1 MAIQFARIEIT
12 GRSSG
17 GNACCKGAYNARA
30 IITDTQTNVTYN
42 FSNKGDNVYHA
53 ILLPEYVDKKFNSIS
68 ELMNEVERCE
78 KRKDSQLLKD
88 AVIAL
93 PDDKELTLQDRIEI
107 THRIIAKQGW
117 VQNGLA
123 VQIDIHQPHD
133 GKKNWHAHLLITTRR
148 FTADGMSFGAKAR
161 DLNPEFKNTGK
172 KSFIIPEETL
182 LQHDTRDVI
191 NDYFKE
197 LGLSNR
203 VDATGILPQEHIGPV
218 RMRSVLNQAAD
229 RNEEKRVAN
238 IEHLKSGQGVIDK
251 ITCNSSIFNE
261 ADIKRVV
268 KVIPDSSRAY
278 GLCYEAL
285 DHKSVEVLYDKNG
298 QASGF
303 YTTKA
308 IRKEELKIMRLVDY
322 VTQQE
327 NVVAG
332 SKSNK
337 EKIQR
342 LIDESKAS
350 LSDEQ
355 QKALSHL
362 LLNKKGVRILQG
374 RAGTGK
380 SYVLGKVATIAQA
393 SGINVIGVAPTHKA
407 RTELAK
413 CGYEQNDTI
422 KGLLFKL
429 YNNKTELLKN
439 SLIVVDEAGMVGN
452 DDYKELLRVAA
463 AHKCNVILAGDERQ
477 LSSVQRG
484 GMFEVFVKKIGSKSM
499 LEIKRQ
505 DTDWGRKVAQAFSC
519 GDTALGVRILEA
531 NKRLSFYSTKKD
543 SIDGV
548 FDYWQKSTESVENR
562 LIVTIKNDDVDILN
576 ARARVCLKKQKILKG
591 NEVIIDNEGRKLG
604 YMQGDRIVFKD
615 NNAYLGVSNG
625 DFATI
630 KEVSKYNFK
639 IKLDDGREVEL
650 NPNQWGRFSHG
661 YASTVYKAQ
670 GASIKEVH
678 VLHAGFSTMRNSY
691 VALSRHVKDLRLHT
705 NNEDTKDVAALIGQL
720 RLNPER
726 GSSLDYLTAKEL
738 KASKLEQSK
747 GVVSKF
753 GSFIKD
759 QFTVLTDKHISD
771 SGYYVF
777 NKPEITN
784 ARVVEVLD
792 YVHENHSEHEETNI
806 EVHTEL
812 AYQEKAVMGGR
823 NISHNVQGT
832 SSSNNLRMSNKQRF
846 YANRTYQEQRQQTK
860 EQWQREFEELKHSV
874 RFKAE
879 YIAKDLLGEPNKQLS
894 TKSNL
899 RFGTH
904 GKLAVRIS
912 GEKAGTWY
920 DFSESK
926 GGDLFS
932 LVQHKRGGEFKEV
945 VGYLRGYVGT
955 SSITNLHLVHNHAA
969 SDKYVDHHKAKSEEQ
984 AIETRKI
991 EYTNSLY
998 DRSQA
1003 VETNSIAHHY
1013 LQEIR
1018 GISCDLGEA
1027 IKTTDIFDKGSNKS
1041 FPALVAFAVNA
1052 DNEITGGQYLLL
1064 DSKTNNKA
1072 DIAIPRKSFGTISG
1086 SFVNISNGDEKSN
1099 PHNITI
1105 IAEGIETALSLKQ
1118 SGIDVRIVCAL
1129 GISNIKNYV
1138 PEDGE
1143 QVIIAADND
1152 GKNDITNNTIDKA
1165 YDILSKLSSV
1175 SVVRPEHHGDF
1186 NDILQEQ
1193 GKAGEAKVREI
1204 LEPAIK
1210 KHVAIIKD
1218 IELASQKLNAH
1229 YQSLEH
1235 EIKEAK
1241 TVDEALNAISK
1252 KVNFYAELDK
1262 NLKYPYAFP
1271 KALISCKE
1279 AQLFKEDGIFSKMQ
1293 ESSKQLLS
1301 DGFRSDKDILKELHN
1316 ATGLRGFNQKLDREV
1331 EAHSIHR
1338 TIAEIGKEKLNVKTP
1353 EAAMKLLQKEQDYL
1367 AGLHG
1372 NLEHDGHEKSLLNQI
1387 QQAHKFKA
1395 NGAIHELY
1403 TTAHYAF
1410 KQKILSDDELTGHL
1424 KSNIAIDEIH
1434 KNISNT
1440 CYDHH
1445 CGTLREHCTKIH
1457 AGEIIHH
1464 DGHKFDN
1471 VINYLEHW
1479 KDNVDHKLL
1488 PIEKMDHFIER
1499 ELGRQ
1504 QEQQIAHHEL
1514 DL

>member
-1 MAIQFARIEIT
+1 MAIQFARIEIA

-53 ILLPEYVDKKFNSIS
+53 ILLPEHVDKKFNSIS

-191 NDYFKE
+191 NNYFKE

-203 VDATGILPQEHIGPV
+203 VDATAILPQEHIGPV
-218 RMRSVLNQAAD
+218 RMRSVMNAAVM
-229 RNEEKRVAN
+229 RNEERRIAN
-238 IEHLKSGQGVIDK
+238 IEAIKDGQDVIAR
-251 ITCNSSIFNE
+251 ITKGASIFNQKDLMR
-261 ADIKRVV
+261 AV
-268 KVIPDSSRAY
+268 KIIPDKARAY
-278 GLCYEAL
+278 ALCHDAL
-285 DHKSVEVLYDKNG
+285 NHKNIEVLYDKNG
-298 QASGF
+298 VNTGF

-308 IRKEELKIMRLVDY
+308 IRKEESKIMRLVNY
-322 VTQQE
+322 VAQQE
-327 NVVAG
+327 NVVTG
-332 SKSNK
+332 GGVSSK

-342 LIDESKAS
+342 LIDESKNS
-350 LSDEQ
+350 LSLEQ

-380 SYVLGKVATIAQA
+380 SYVLGKVAAIAQA
-393 SGINVIGVAPTHKA
+393 GNINVIGVAPTHKA

-413 CGYEQNDTI
+413 CGYEHNDTI
-422 KGLLFKL
+422 KGFLFKL
-429 YNNKTELLKN
+429 YNSRADLQKN

-477 LSSVQRG
+477 LSSIGRG
-484 GMFEVFVKKIGSKSM
+484 GMFEIFVNKIGSKSM

-505 DTDWGRKVAQAFSC
+505 DSDWGRSVAQAFSC

-531 NKRLSFYSTKKD
+531 NKRLSFYSTKRD
-543 SIDGV
+543 SIDGL
-548 FDYWQKSTESVENR
+548 FDYWKKSTESVENR
-562 LIVTIKNDDVDILN
+562 LIVTIKNEDVDILN
-576 ARARVCLKKQKILKG
+576 SRARICLKKQKILKG
-591 NEVIIDNEGRKLG
+591 NEVIIEDEGHKLG
-604 YMQGDRIVFKD
+604 YMRGDRIVFKD

-625 DFATI
+625 DFGTL
-630 KEVSKYNFK
+630 KEVSRYNFK
-639 IKLDDGREVEL
+639 IKLDDGRDVEL

-691 VALSRHVKDLRLHT
+691 VALSRHVKDLRLYT
-705 NNEDTKDVAALIGQL
+705 NNEDTKDVATLIGQL
-720 RLNPER
+720 RLNLEH
-726 GSSLDYLTAKEL
+726 GSSLDYLTRKDL
-738 KASKLEQSK
+738 KAIKLEKSK

-753 GSFIKD
+753 SSFIKD

-784 ARVVEVLD
+784 AKVVEVID
-792 YVHENHSEHEETNI
+792 YVHENHIEHEETKF
-806 EVHTEL
+806 EAHAEL
-812 AYQEKAVMGGR
+812 SYQEKAVMGGGII
-823 NISHNVQGT
+823 NHNVRGNSNM
-832 SSSNNLRMSNKQRF
+832 SSKQRF
-846 YANRTYQEQRQQTK
+846 YANKIYQEQRQQTK
-860 EQWQREFEELKHSV
+860 EHWQKEFEELKHSV

-879 YIAKDLLGEPNKQLS
+879 YIVKDLLGEPNKQLS
-894 TKSNL
+894 TKSDL

-920 DFSESK
+920 DFSEGK
-926 GGDLFS
+926 GGDIFS
-932 LVQHKRGGEFKEV
+932 LVQHKRGGEFKEAV
-945 VGYLRGYVGT
+945 AYLRGYVGT
-955 SSITNLHLVHNHAA
+955 SSITNLHLVHNHAD
-969 SDKYVDHHKAKSEEQ
+969 SDKYVDHHKAKSREKS
-984 AIETRKI
+984 IEIAKI
-991 EYTNSLY
+991 EYTNNLY
-998 DRSQA
+998 NRSQA
-1003 VETNSIAHHY
+1003 VETDSIVHNY

-1018 GISCDLGEA
+1018 GISCDLGDV
-1027 IKTTDIFDKGSNKS
+1027 IKTTDVFDKASNKS

-1064 DSKTNNKA
+1064 DSKTHNKA
-1072 DIAIPRKSFGTISG
+1072 NIAIFRKSFGSISG

-1118 SGIDVRIVCAL
+1118 SGIDAKILCAL

-1138 PEDGE
+1138 PKNGE

-1152 GKNDITNNTIDKA
+1152 GKNDVTNYTIAKA

-1175 SVVRPEHHGDF
+1175 SVVKPRHHGDF

-1193 GKAGEAKVREI
+1193 GKAGEAKIREI

-1210 KHVAIIKD
+1210 KHVAIQKD
-1218 IELASQKLNAH
+1218 IEFARQKLNAQ
-1229 YQSLEH
+1229 YQLLEN

-1241 TVDEALNAISK
+1241 TVDKVFDAISK

-1271 KALISCKE
+1271 QDLVFCKN
-1279 AQLFKEDGIFSKMQ
+1279 AQLFKEENIFNKIQ

-1301 DGFRSDKDILKELHN
+1301 DGFRSEKDILKELHN
-1316 ATGLRGFNQKLDREV
+1316 TNANGLREFNQKLDQEV
-1331 EAHSIHR
+1331 EGHNIHKN
-1338 TIAEIGKEKLNVKTP
+1338 IADIAKQKHKATNPKEVFQ
-1353 EAAMKLLQKEQDYL
+1353 LLQKEQEYL

-1372 NLEHDGHEKSLLNQI
+1372 NLQHDGHEKSLLNQI
-1387 QQAHKFKA
+1387 QQAHEFKVNNEMNNLLNTA
-1395 NGAIHELY
+1395 NYSFEA
-1403 TTAHYAF
+1403 
-1410 KQKILSDDELTGHL
+1410 KILSRNELMKHF
-1424 KSNIAIDEIH
+1424 KSDNSIDKMHE
-1434 KNISNT
+1434 NISQL

-1445 CGTLREHCTKIH
+1445 RSLLTKHCNKII
-1457 AGEIIHH
+1457 AGETIKHQ
-1464 DGHKFDN
+1464 GQKFDC
-1471 VINYLEHW
+1471 VVKYLEHW
-1479 KDNVDHKLL
+1479 KEHVDHKLL
-1488 PIEKMDHFIER
+1488 PIEKIDHVIDQHLEHQRQMER
-1499 ELGRQ
+1499 SHSLS
-1504 QEQQIAHHEL
+1504 I
-1514 DL
+1514 

>member
-30 IITDTQTNVTYN
+30 VITDTQTNVTYN
-42 FSNKGDNVYHA
+42 FSNKGDNVYHT

-68 ELMNEVERCE
+68 EFMNEVERCE

-88 AVIAL
+88 IVLAL
-93 PDDKELTLQDRIEI
+93 PDDKELTLEDRINI
-107 THRIIAKQGW
+107 THLLIEKRGW
-117 VQNGLA
+117 VKEGLG
-123 VQIDIHQPHD
+123 VQVDIHQPHD
-133 GKKNWHAHLLITTRR
+133 GEKNWHAHLLVTTRR
-148 FTADGMSFGAKAR
+148 FSKDGLTFGAKAT
-161 DLNPEFKNTGK
+161 DLNPEFKKAGK
-172 KSFIIPEETL
+172 KAYVVPEAQQIHEEL
-182 LQHDTRDVI
+182 KDII
-191 NDYFKE
+191 NDYFRT

-238 IEHLKSGQGVIDK
+238 IEHLKSGQGVLDK

-337 EKIQR
+337 EKTQR
-342 LIDESKAS
+342 LIDDSKAS

-362 LLNKKGVRILQG
+362 LLDKKGVRILQG

-484 GMFEVFVKKIGSKSM
+484 GMFEVFAKKIGSKSM

-519 GDTALGVRILEA
+519 GNTALGVRILEA
-531 NKRLSFYSTKKD
+531 NKRLSFYSTKRD
-543 SIDGV
+543 SIDGLL
-548 FDYWQKSTESVENR
+548 DYWQKSTESVENR
-562 LIVTIKNDDVDILN
+562 LIVTIRNDDVDILN
-576 ARARVCLKKQKILKG
+576 ARARICLKKQKILKG

-604 YMQGDRIVFKD
+604 YMQGDRIIFKD

-691 VALSRHVKDLRLHT
+691 VALSRHVKDLRLYT

-792 YVHENHSEHEETNI
+792 YVHENYSEHEETNI

-823 NISHNVQGT
+823 NISHNVQGI

-846 YANRTYQEQRQQTK
+846 YANKTYQEQRQQTK
-860 EQWQREFEELKHSV
+860 DHWQREFEELKHSV

-969 SDKYVDHHKAKSEEQ
+969 SDQYVDHHKAKSEEQ
-984 AIETRKI
+984 VIESRKI

-1018 GISCDLGEA
+1018 GISCDLGEV

-1193 GKAGEAKVREI
+1193 DKAGEAKVREI

-1218 IELASQKLNAH
+1218 IELASQKLNAQ
-1229 YQSLEH
+1229 YQSLEY

-1271 KALISCKE
+1271 KALASCKE
-1279 AQLFKEDGIFSKMQ
+1279 AQLFKEDGVFSRMH

-1301 DGFRSDKDILKELHN
+1301 DGFKSDKDILKELHN
-1316 ATGLRGFNQKLDREV
+1316 TNGLREFNKKLDQEV
-1331 EAHSIHR
+1331 EAHSIHKN
-1338 TIAEIGKEKLNVKTP
+1338 IADIAKQKDEATTAKEVFH
-1353 EAAMKLLQKEQDYL
+1353 LLQKEQEYL
-1367 AGLHG
+1367 AGLQD
-1372 NLEHDGHEKSLLNQI
+1372 NLQHKGHEQSLLNI
-1387 QQAHKFKA
+1387 IKQAHEFKVNDEMNNLLNTANYSFKA
-1395 NGAIHELY
+1395 
-1403 TTAHYAF
+1403 
-1410 KQKILSDDELTGHL
+1410 KILSRDELMTHF
-1424 KSNIAIDEIH
+1424 KSANSIDKMHE
-1434 KNISNT
+1434 NISQV

-1445 CGTLREHCTKIH
+1445 RSLLTKHCNKILAGGTIKHQ
-1457 AGEIIHH
+1457 GQ
-1464 DGHKFDN
+1464 DFDC
-1471 VINYLEHW
+1471 VVKYLEHW
-1479 KDNVDHKLL
+1479 KEHVDHKLL
-1488 PIEKMDHFIER
+1488 PIEKMDHVIDQH
-1499 ELGRQ
+1499 L
-1504 QEQQIAHHEL
+1504 EQQRQMERSHSMSI
-1514 DL
+1514 